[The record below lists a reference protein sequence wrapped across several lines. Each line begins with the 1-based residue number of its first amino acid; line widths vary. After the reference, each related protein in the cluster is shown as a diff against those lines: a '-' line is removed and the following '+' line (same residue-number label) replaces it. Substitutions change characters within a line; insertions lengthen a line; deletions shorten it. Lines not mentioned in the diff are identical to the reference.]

1 MMYVY
6 GMYYVMENCDEV
18 VDFDKTKHKEFMF
31 YTDTV
36 DEKKLTATERTL
48 YNFFYSHACHVWNVK
63 EHHPDHDV
71 AMRVTCGALAELFE
85 LPEGEIIKAIN
96 KLIEYQ
102 LLGVVLIP
110 NGTFAYHIVL

>member
-1 MMYVY
+1 MMYIY
-6 GMYYVMENCDEV
+6 GMYYVIEKGDEV
-18 VDFDKTKHKEFMF
+18 VEFDKLKHKEFMF
-31 YTDTV
+31 HTDTV
-36 DEKKLTATERTL
+36 DEKKLTATERIL
-48 YNFFYSHACHVWNVK
+48 YNFFYTHACFVWNEE

-71 AMRVTCGALAELFE
+71 AIRVTCGDLAELLG

-96 KLIEYQ
+96 KLFEYQ